1 MGNCSTACFS
11 QKQNVS
17 AKVWKRKASR
27 LANADLNKGA
37 AGTRKSVER
46 SQRSPTRISSILN
59 RRQNRVSPCD
69 NGRASDSGSIKT
81 LQGSRNL
88 SNPASE
94 RLYSTGWSASSM
106 VTASTASYYELRVHS
121 SDSYPPGS
129 DHERPRTPTPLFQP
143 GVTMGRLIIVQPC
156 KSFTSSYAADSST
169 ESLSPLRTPT
179 YPETEAVDSL
189 DTCSSTSSVGTWTG
203 DIQDMEFEQMSEDE
217 SCQVFPAELD
227 TCSSTSSVGTWTGD
241 IQVMELDEMSEDESC
256 QVFPEF

>member
-27 LANADLNKGA
+27 LANADLNNGA

-46 SQRSPTRISSILN
+46 SQRLPTRISSILN
-59 RRQNRVSPCD
+59 GRQNRVSPCN
-69 NGRASDSGSIKT
+69 NGRASDSGSTRI

-121 SDSYPPGS
+121 SDSYPSGS

-156 KSFTSSYAADSST
+156 KSFTSSDATDSST

-179 YPETEAVDSL
+179 YPETGAVESL

-203 DIQDMEFEQMSEDE
+203 DIQ
-217 SCQVFPAELD
+217 V
-227 TCSSTSSVGTWTGD
+227 
-241 IQVMELDEMSEDESC
+241 IELDEMSEDEIVSS
-256 QVFPEF
+256 FSWILNLPFDKPAPPSKYLEHFLPRRF

>member
-27 LANADLNKGA
+27 FANADLNNGA

-46 SQRSPTRISSILN
+46 SQRLPTRISSILN
-59 RRQNRVSPCD
+59 GRQNRVSPCN
-69 NGRASDSGSIKT
+69 NGRASDSGSTRI

-121 SDSYPPGS
+121 SDSYPSGS

-143 GVTMGRLIIVQPC
+143 GLQWVGLSLYSPARASLRQTRPIAQP
-156 KSFTSSYAADSST
+156 SRSV
-169 ESLSPLRTPT
+169 LLRTPT
-179 YPETEAVDSL
+179 YPETGAVESL

-203 DIQDMEFEQMSEDE
+203 DIQDMEIEQMSEDE

-256 QVFPEF
+256 QVLPGF